1 MSVNKK
7 KSISD
12 FSSLTADIPLEIKTP
27 QDILSEEDYNLVK
40 DIFDTTVKYKSNNW
54 YCEVPFSE
62 IQNDCIKLQSLLV
75 TCAFKLGTL
84 LGYAEGI
91 DDQLKISRSKIRLKA
106 RDLKTDYQN
115 QGDAVSITID
125 DIKDL
130 SYTNTEVIWSKL
142 HQAKIAAD
150 FVKFVYFAAKD
161 QVTMLDHAL
170 HRLSRLE

>member
-1 MSVNKK
+1 MSLNKK

-12 FSSLTADIPLEIKTP
+12 FSNLTFDIPLEIRTP
-27 QDILSEEDYNLVK
+27 EQVLNDEDYKIVK
-40 DIFDTTVKYKSNNW
+40 EIFDTTAKYKSNNW
-54 YCEVPFSE
+54 HADVPFSE

-75 TCAFKLGTL
+75 TCAFRMGTL

-91 DDQLKISRSKIRLKA
+91 DDQLKISRSKIRIKA

-115 QGDAVSITID
+115 NGDAVNVTID

-130 SYTNTEVIWSKL
+130 SYVNTEQIWVKL
-142 HQAKIAAD
+142 QQAKIAAD